1 MTKKEK
7 GRKWDGR
14 SRISTDQYKRNWN
27 DIFGNKNVVRTEA
40 SFVSRDYSN
49 EDTDNIINNNDGTG
63 TDKVPDKKESDV

>member
-49 EDTDNIINNNDGTG
+49 ENNDNIINDNDGTR